1 MTEEKQPNE
10 PGMPEEQQSISEE
23 DETTLLREQLEE
35 ALREKDQFR
44 SMAQRAQA
52 DLANYK
58 RRTAEE
64 RTELRRTANSQL
76 LLKSITFGDDLDRA
90 LALVPPDAVASGWLE
105 GLQLVLRN
113 LAHLLASEGV
123 TKIDAEGQPFE
134 PWEHEAVSYEESP
147 GNEEG
152 IVLRVVRDGYRLHDK
167 VLRPAQVA
175 VSKKTQPPSPL
186 ETTNEEA

>member
-1 MTEEKQPNE
+1 MTDEKQPE
-10 PGMPEEQQSISEE
+10 EAGMPEGQQSISEE
-23 DETTLLREQLEE
+23 DEMTLLREQLEE
-35 ALREKDQFR
+35 ALRERDQFR

-58 RRTAEE
+58 QRSADE

-90 LALVPPDAVASGWLE
+90 LSLIPPDAVASGWLE

-134 PWEHEAVSYEESP
+134 PREHEAVSYEESP

-152 IVLRVVRDGYRLHDK
+152 IVLKVVRDGYRLHDR

-175 VSKKTQPPSPL
+175 VSKKIQPPSPQ

>member
-10 PGMPEEQQSISEE
+10 PGMPEEQQFISEE

-64 RTELRRTANSQL
+64 RTDLRRTANSQL

>member
-1 MTEEKQPNE
+1 MTEEKE
-10 PGMPEEQQSISEE
+10 PEGLGSPE
-23 DETTLLREQLEE
+23 DEVSTSEDEDVALMREQLEE